1 MSTLSRITAKP
12 FAVAA
17 VLSAALLCSP
27 VYAEEARILL
37 PYDQI
42 AAELAQQR
50 ILPEAN
56 TDGLYVRGAI
66 AADVPEGVEG
76 LDEAMTQFPKTVAVM
91 MKSVGKHGIAA
102 FAYDDPAVKAET
114 DSLARSLGKGI
125 GGIVRAVARDMTDAA
140 RGNRL

>member
-1 MSTLSRITAKP
+1 MNTQPRTTAQSLL
-12 FAVAA
+12 VGAA
-17 VLSAALLCSP
+17 VIAALLSG
-27 VYAEEARILL
+27 AAHADESRIVL

-42 AAELAQQR
+42 AEEVGKTR
-50 ILPEAN
+50 MLPEAN

-66 AADVPEGVEG
+66 AADVREGVEG
-76 LDEAMTQFPKTVAVM
+76 LDEAMAQFPKTVATM

-140 RGNRL
+140 KGSKL

>member
-1 MSTLSRITAKP
+1 MNTLSRFAAKP

-17 VLSAALLCSP
+17 ALSATLLCAP
-27 VYAEEARILL
+27 AQAEEARILL

-42 AAELAQQR
+42 SNEIAQTR
-50 ILPEAN
+50 MLPEAN

-66 AADVPEGVEG
+66 ASDVREGVEG
-76 LDEAMTQFPKTVAVM
+76 LDEAMVQFPKTVAAM

-102 FAYDDPAVKAET
+102 FAYDDPSVKTET

-125 GGIVRAVARDMTDAA
+125 GGIVRAVARDMTDTA
-140 RGNRL
+140 RGKNL